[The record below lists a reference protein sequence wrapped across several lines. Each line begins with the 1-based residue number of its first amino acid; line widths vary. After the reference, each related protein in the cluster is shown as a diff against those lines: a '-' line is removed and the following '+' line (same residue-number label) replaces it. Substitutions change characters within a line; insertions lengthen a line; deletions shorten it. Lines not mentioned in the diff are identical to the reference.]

1 LIGTPQKQQ
10 EVAVVSN
17 LFDEQPAPTKPPQNE
32 DEEFTAFQSGEQI
45 PESLL
50 TPEKK
55 THDKAATPSPS
66 KPNNG

>member
-1 LIGTPQKQQ
+1 
-10 EVAVVSN
+10 VSN